1 MHGGTKIA
9 VTGATGRVGRHVVD
23 VLREDG
29 HDVVRISRSDGV
41 DVITADGLAAALEG
55 VESVIDTATS
65 PSPDE
70 AEATEFFT
78 TSARNLQ
85 ELAERAGVK
94 QIVVVSIIGIER
106 FNGGYGA
113 AKIVQEQAML
123 AGPVPARILRAS
135 QFHEFIPQLVEW
147 GRRRYVSYVPVM
159 RTQPVAARTVAEAL
173 VAMAYEPSV
182 LEPGALI
189 PEIAGPREERLADL
203 ARLYTARS
211 GVPVHIEEASNPAD
225 PTHEAYEKGWLLPG
239 PDAMLAGPTFAE
251 WLEGV
256 PEQATPHA
264 A

>member
-1 MHGGTKIA
+1 MQTTRIA

-29 HDVVRISRSDGV
+29 HDVVPMSRSNGV

-55 VESVIDTATS
+55 VEAVIDTATS

-85 ELAERAGVK
+85 ELGEKAGV
-94 QIVVVSIIGIER
+94 QRIVVVSIIGIER
-106 FNGGYGA
+106 SNGGYGA
-113 AKIVQEQAML
+113 AKIVQEQALL

-135 QFHEFIPQLVEW
+135 QFHEFVPQLVEW
-147 GRRRYVSYVPVM
+147 GRRGDVSHVPVM
-159 RTQPVAARTVAEAL
+159 RTQPVAARAVAEAL
-173 VAMAYEPSV
+173 VAMAFEPSA
-182 LEPGALI
+182 LDPGAPI

-203 ARLYTARS
+203 ARRYIARS
-211 GVPVHIEEASNPAD
+211 GVPVSIEEISNPDD
-225 PTHEAYEKGWLLPG
+225 PMHEAFENGWLLPG
-239 PDAMLAGPTFAE
+239 PDAMRAGPTFAE
-251 WLEGV
+251 WLEAV
-256 PEQATPHA
+256 PEEATSNA